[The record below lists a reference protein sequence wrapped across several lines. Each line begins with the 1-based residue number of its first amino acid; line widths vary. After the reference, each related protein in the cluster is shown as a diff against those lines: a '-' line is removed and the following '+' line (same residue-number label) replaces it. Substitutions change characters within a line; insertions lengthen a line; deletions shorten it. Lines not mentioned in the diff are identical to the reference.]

1 MISEFLS
8 VDLCNFIDQII
19 LLCNFNSSTLYPEK
33 VNILC
38 YTTILCY
45 IYQHLSCINTWSFE
59 HSGDISCSL
68 LVNPSHSDESW
79 AGQNTCLWIYTLWIY
94 SLSTLENTD
103 ENKLFCLFTTSI
115 LAKLNTWCFEHSGDI
130 SCFLLVNLSHTDESW
145 AGRITR
151 LWIYI
156 YIYIYIYI

>member
-45 IYQHLSCINTWSFE
+45 IYQHLSYINTWSFE

-68 LVNPSHSDESW
+68 LVNPSHNDESW

-103 ENKLFCLFTTSI
+103 ENRIFFVRSPHHKHFGKAQHLALWALWWHQLFST
-115 LAKLNTWCFEHSGDI
+115 H
-130 SCFLLVNLSHTDESW
+130 
-145 AGRITR
+145 
-151 LWIYI
+151 
-156 YIYIYIYI
+156 

>member
-45 IYQHLSCINTWSFE
+45 IYQHLSYINTWSFE

-68 LVNPSHSDESW
+68 LVNPSHNDESW
-79 AGQNTCLWIYTLWIY
+79 ERKNTCMWIYMRWIY
-94 SLSTLENTD
+94 SLNTLENTD
-103 ENKLFCLFTTSI
+103 ENKFSFFVRSPHHKYFGKAQHLVLWALWSDQLFS
-115 LAKLNTWCFEHSGDI
+115 
-130 SCFLLVNLSHTDESW
+130 
-145 AGRITR
+145 TR
-151 LWIYI
+151 
-156 YIYIYIYI
+156 